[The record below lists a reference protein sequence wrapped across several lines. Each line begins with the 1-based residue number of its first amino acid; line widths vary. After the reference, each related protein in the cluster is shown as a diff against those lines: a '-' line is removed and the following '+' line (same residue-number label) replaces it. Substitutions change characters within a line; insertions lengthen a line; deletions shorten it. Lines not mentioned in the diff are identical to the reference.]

1 MRRHESRTLSYQDHN
16 PLKGNRFLFL
26 KNPENHTIAQAE
38 KFKELKDLN
47 LRTSKAWQ
55 MKENLKGFFTC
66 QTIDEAEKFLKLWI
80 EDVNQNGS
88 FHMKRVAA
96 MFENHKMGLLNYIK
110 HRITNAV
117 AEGINSR
124 IQEIKFV
131 ARGFRTF
138 ENYRIAI
145 LFFLGKLDLKPQKS
159 R

>member
-1 MRRHESRTLSYQDHN
+1 
-16 PLKGNRFLFL
+16 
-26 KNPENHTIAQAE
+26 
-38 KFKELKDLN
+38 
-47 LRTSKAWQ
+47 